1 VLLNTGVS
9 FPIAFAS
16 ARVNG
21 MDLKLTMPVRNGIS
35 GYVSYSLMK
44 GSATLPA
51 VGGLFLGADALE
63 QLEGADDIAITQD
76 QRHTIRGRLRYDI
89 NPRIWAAASIRYGSG
104 LPVEIE
110 DNADEDIL
118 ISQFGEK
125 ILGRVNLEGGR
136 VRSNVAL
143 DLGSGIRLWRRNQ
156 RQLQLRAE
164 VTNVT
169 NRLNVINFAGLFSGT
184 AVAAPRSA
192 TVGLQI
198 EF

>member
-1 VLLNTGVS
+1 MT
-9 FPIAFAS
+9 
-16 ARVNG
+16 
-21 MDLKLTMPVRNGIS
+21 
-35 GYVSYSLMK
+35 
-44 GSATLPA
+44 
-51 VGGLFLGADALE
+51 
-63 QLEGADDIAITQD
+63 TQ
-76 QRHTIRGRLRYDI
+76 RGRRHIVISALALI
-89 NPRIWAAASIRYGSG
+89 TLLTLAASIRYGSG

>member
-1 VLLNTGVS
+1 
-9 FPIAFAS
+9 
-16 ARVNG
+16 
-21 MDLKLTMPVRNGIS
+21 
-35 GYVSYSLMK
+35 MK
-44 GSATLPA
+44 GSARLPA
-51 VGGLFLGADALE
+51 VGGLFLGEDALA
-63 QLEGADDIAITQD
+63 QLEGSDDIAITQD

-89 NPRIWAAASIRYGSG
+89 NPRVWAAATLRYGSG

-110 DNADEDIL
+110 DNVDQDSL
-118 ISQFGEK
+118 ISQFGEE
-125 ILGRVNLEGGR
+125 ILDRVDLDGGR

-164 VTNVT
+164 VTNLT
-169 NRLNVINFAGLFSGT
+169 NRLNVVNFAGLFSGT
-184 AVAAPRSA
+184 AIAAPRSA